1 MTFSFHSSPASHSF
15 LSLKP
20 VNPST
25 DAAESVNDLNRIKQN
40 EQNCSA
46 HPVRRSIII
55 VRHQSTV
62 SVSVLALEGFAFLH
76 LLAGLQ
82 HLSGGLAVCRCIVTI
97 SSNGLKKGEGREMS
111 KHFISTFKV
120 CCMTR
125 SSNALS
131 SSQGVMKRGTNAYSR
146 PASRARKSHHTPHRF
161 PPPPSPQHLPP
172 SFPPPPPLL
181 APPPTYTWPA

>member
-1 MTFSFHSSPASHSF
+1 MCVRVCEMETTTFMTFSFHSSPASHSF

-55 VRHQSTV
+55 VRNQSTV

-76 LLAGLQ
+76 LLAGLYSVWQ
-82 HLSGGLAVCRCIVTI
+82 VETDVSPFKQFNTRGLLNQV
-97 SSNGLKKGEGREMS
+97 
-111 KHFISTFKV
+111 
-120 CCMTR
+120 
-125 SSNALS
+125 
-131 SSQGVMKRGTNAYSR
+131 NAYE
-146 PASRARKSHHTPHRF
+146 
-161 PPPPSPQHLPP
+161 
-172 SFPPPPPLL
+172 
-181 APPPTYTWPA
+181 

>member
-1 MTFSFHSSPASHSF
+1 MRVCEMETTTFMTFSFHSSPASHSF

-55 VRHQSTV
+55 VRNQSTV

-97 SSNGLKKGEGREMS
+97 SSNGLKKGGKGREGKGRRGGNQS
-111 KHFISTFKV
+111 
-120 CCMTR
+120 
-125 SSNALS
+125 SSNTNENEPYNCFLDASARHHL
-131 SSQGVMKRGTNAYSR
+131 RGSLLCVWQVETDDSPFKQFNTRGLLNQVNAYE
-146 PASRARKSHHTPHRF
+146 
-161 PPPPSPQHLPP
+161 
-172 SFPPPPPLL
+172 
-181 APPPTYTWPA
+181 